1 VFTLEPRKVAGY
13 VIVATLLGIL
23 VVQYV
28 RALPASVQD
37 DRTAS
42 CRALNPMPFNP
53 KLGKLP
59 AKAPDFKA
67 QDHTGQMAS
76 LAAYRGKVVFLNFWQ
91 TACPPC
97 KDEMPAMEALERH
110 IGREDFVVLALSS
123 DPTWEPVRSFFPH
136 GTEMTVLLD
145 PPVSGVAQL
154 AQPVLEQPLRGDG
167 PRAQRGCH
175 SVGLPVTHWRRCSRP
190 RCRMTRTLPAEMPS
204 SDATSLAP
212 QSSKNVRTSTDRS
225 RSGSPRRQSRTR
237 A

>member
-13 VIVATLLGIL
+13 FIVATLLGIL

-145 PPVSGVAQL
+145 PPVEDENLGSIAKSYGTERWPDTYL
-154 AQPVLEQPLRGDG
+154 IDREG
-167 PRAQRGCH
+167 
-175 SVGLPVTHWRRCSRP
+175 
-190 RCRMTRTLPAEMPS
+190 
-204 SDATSLAP
+204 
-212 QSSKNVRTSTDRS
+212 NVRYYYVNK
-225 RSGSPRRQSRTR
+225 RRWDSEN
-237 A
+237 AVACINALLHE